1 MDTIR
6 GSACFD
12 VRKYEKK
19 QSLLII
25 DSGASRWFDAFVK
38 QTIEYAKTT
47 GKDGVTVI
55 SDMDS
60 FSYSQ
65 KGDLLQYEMTLPKVF
80 EGMDLKGRCAYHMR
94 GFGRLALESLWCPL
108 SLGWVS
114 YTIFKRV
121 CFCESLT
128 FTTFQH

>member
-1 MDTIR
+1 M
-6 GSACFD
+6 
-12 VRKYEKK
+12 RKSNHFY
-19 QSLLII
+19 SLILGPQ
-25 DSGASRWFDAFVK
+25 DGLMPFVK

-80 EGMDLKGRCAYHMR
+80 EGMDLKGMCAYHMR
-94 GFGRLALESLWCPL
+94 GFGRLAKVCTFLLAPYSKEFVSLNPL
-108 SLGWVS
+108 LLLLFS
-114 YTIFKRV
+114 TDK
-121 CFCESLT
+121 
-128 FTTFQH
+128 

>member
-1 MDTIR
+1 MP
-6 GSACFD
+6 
-12 VRKYEKK
+12 
-19 QSLLII
+19 
-25 DSGASRWFDAFVK
+25 FVK

-80 EGMDLKGRCAYHMR
+80 EGMDLKGMCAYHMR
-94 GFGRLALESLWCPL
+94 GFGRLALDSTKVCTFPL
-108 SLGWVS
+108 VGSP
-114 YTIFKRV
+114 TP
-121 CFCESLT
+121 
-128 FTTFQH
+128 